1 MFGFAGLQIKMS
13 QTLPP
18 EDRMSSAERVCRRQA
33 RDAEWKFRV
42 SKGKESNPLGSGAN
56 SNMPHKE

>member
-42 SKGKESNPLGSGAN
+42 SKGYEKDTFWNQVKF
-56 SNMPHKE
+56 NMTHKD